1 MAMMEYEYE
10 PPMEDPDPFES
21 DPWHDEGIAE
31 WSEWMIGAQ
40 MAEETAAGLLVAE
53 WETWAA

>member
-1 MAMMEYEYE
+1 MIEYEYE